1 MPCGTG
7 LWLQLISTL
16 ARLAHGP
23 CPDREAA
30 CAGVG
35 PADGPNASGWGPLR
49 VWPGGLCL
57 SRSLGDFDVGTCVLA
72 LPHIFQARAHAL
84 GLALPAVILVY

>member
-1 MPCGTG
+1 M
-7 LWLQLISTL
+7 
-16 ARLAHGP
+16 
-23 CPDREAA
+23 
-30 CAGVG
+30 G

-72 LPHIFQARAHAL
+72 LPHITQARSLHP
-84 GLALPAVILVY
+84 PASPGDEPVSFIHRRVKDMLL